1 MVAVEIA
8 VFDMDV
14 PGPNGLTLV
23 SRLLTSADD
32 TDGSL
37 VISAEAL
44 QQLPLALISW
54 DASDE
59 ATGYWAEMTI
69 ARHELRRVR
78 GQGGDIVVD
87 FIHAVSGPVF
97 LE

>member
-1 MVAVEIA
+1 
-8 VFDMDV
+8 
-14 PGPNGLTLV
+14 
-23 SRLLTSADD
+23 
-32 TDGSL
+32 
-37 VISAEAL
+37 
-44 QQLPLALISW
+44 
-54 DASDE
+54 
-59 ATGYWAEMTI
+59 MTI